1 MVPVFPRVAD
11 LKLSV
16 LRLRPHA
23 GVPAGLVV
31 DVTNLLALEVPEL
44 RDAVGGQAVM
54 LNSSGPGVVLDE
66 AVATILLMNGAVR
79 CHSTTRD
86 VSWSSGDSRRRE
98 NGGVMP
104 SGLHAHWDARTI
116 QTQLHHAG
124 RCGSRTHTLH
134 KQDID
139 NRCPGMSVRVFV

>member
-79 CHSTTRD
+79 CHSDNQGRVLVERRLSPT
-86 VSWSSGDSRRRE
+86 GKRRR
-98 NGGVMP
+98 
-104 SGLHAHWDARTI
+104 DAEWLARALGCQSDTNSTSPRWEMWVTYTYTT
-116 QTQLHHAG
+116 QTGHRQ
-124 RCGSRTHTLH
+124 
-134 KQDID
+134 
-139 NRCPGMSVRVFV
+139 